1 MPTTD
6 GSTYPPSAGAPSTD
20 GSTDPPRSRH
30 AFALY
35 NLARL
40 GMLAVAFG
48 VFYLVGL
55 RGLGLV
61 VAAFLVSGAVSYLV
75 LYRVRVAASMNI
87 GSSFRRLSDRIDK
100 GSRAEDD

>member
-1 MPTTD
+1 MLLAARPRPSPIGPRARPGAVPTTD

-40 GMLAVAFG
+40 GMLAVVFG

-61 VAAFLVSGAVSYLV
+61 VAAFLVSGAVSTSSCT
-75 LYRVRVAASMNI
+75 AC
-87 GSSFRRLSDRIDK
+87 GSPP
-100 GSRAEDD
+100 A